1 MRDLRPDEERDLLAA
16 ELALGLLDGAERA
29 EAERLLGTD
38 PHFSFAFHAWQ
49 ERLAPLAD
57 EAGEASPGANVW
69 DRIEAELGAEAA
81 PASNFVASNVVQLRR
96 KLGVWRGYGA
106 GMTAL
111 AASLALLLGYQV
123 TSQQAP
129 TIVQPQPQAPA
140 PRVLVAALASEEA
153 DSSLSIAYNP
163 AARDLLVT
171 PARLEPAA
179 GHDHELWI
187 IPPGGTPVSLG
198 LVRTGAS
205 QRVPVRPEYE
215 PHFRARSTL
224 AVSVEP
230 TGGSRTGQPT
240 GPVIAAG
247 ELLPV

>member
-1 MRDLRPDEERDLLAA
+1 MSDIRADEERDLLAA
-16 ELALGLLDGAERA
+16 EYALGLLDGAERA
-29 EAERLLGTD
+29 EAARQLLSDPSFSIAVSAWEER
-38 PHFSFAFHAWQ
+38 F
-49 ERLAPLAD
+49 APLAE
-57 EAGEASPGANVW
+57 EAGKAEPGAEVW
-69 DRIEAELGAEAA
+69 SRIEASLGGEDA
-81 PASNFVASNVVQLRR
+81 PVSNVIQLRR

-111 AASLALLLGYQV
+111 AASLALVLGYQM
-123 TSQQAP
+123 TNEQAP
-129 TIVQPQPQAPA
+129 TVIREEA

-171 PARLEPAA
+171 PARLTPAA

-187 IPPGGTPVSLG
+187 IPAGGTPVSLG
-198 LVRTGAS
+198 LVRTGTP

-230 TGGSRTGQPT
+230 TGGSPTGQPT